1 MRALGELFWFLVI
14 ALVGVKCVAELRR
27 HSEKI

>member
-14 ALVGVKCVAELRR
+14 ALVGVKCVVELSGQ
-27 HSEKI
+27 SEKT